1 MKRLTNF
8 AKYIWNDEQGAEGL
22 EKLLILAAV
31 ALPLLGLLIWFRN
44 DIQEWIGGQAQA
56 VRGDGDNFD
65 TNNTGLGG

>member
-8 AKYIWNDEQGAEGL
+8 AKHIWNDEQGAEGL

-44 DIQEWIGGQAQA
+44 DIQEWIGGVAGD
-56 VRGDGDNFD
+56 VREEGDSFD
-65 TNNTGLGG
+65 PTNTGL